1 MHILYL
7 LWAYIQ
13 LLWATLR
20 AQRLPCVSMYQF
32 VSIVSGT
39 PKHPSQKHPPEIR
52 ISMYARTW
60 SAPRVHHS
68 RSVSV
73 RTPRASMLCTGSS
86 SSKLS
91 ISYQS
96 VSSKPTEATAKFRTW
111 CLAQTQRGIWSFAK
125 RFSRQ
130 GMTSTRQ
137 EINQIVSEIML
148 HYIRRCAS
156 MLYNVSVES
165 WLNILWHGPAG
176 ILFRGDIGAQ

>member
-1 MHILYL
+1 MLLY
-7 LWAYIQ
+7 
-13 LLWATLR
+13 
-20 AQRLPCVSMYQF
+20 
-32 VSIVSGT
+32 SGT
-39 PKHPSQKHPPEIR
+39 PKHPSQKHPPEIL

-60 SAPRVHHS
+60 FAPRVHHS

-73 RTPRASMLCTGSS
+73 TTPRASMLCTGSS

-91 ISYQS
+91 RSYQS